1 MLGVSSSILICLS
14 RFTTYLPS
22 GLTYIQCYEY
32 LDEDLLLSHNLDNF
46 SDVRVD
52 LMQAVQLLL
61 EARNVAVQLSP
72 LGFQS
77 LDVLHAFLDLLLF
90 LLDFAQV
97 VLLEARS
104 LRHFQ
109 IFFKYNPVLA
119 VYPLHSLEQAK
130 GRVWCATA
138 SIG

>member
-1 MLGVSSSILICLS
+1 M
-14 RFTTYLPS
+14 PS

-32 LDEDLLLSHNLDNF
+32 LDEDLLLSHDLDNF

-109 IFFKYNPVLA
+109 IF
-119 VYPLHSLEQAK
+119 LHRQ
-130 GRVWCATA
+130 
-138 SIG
+138 